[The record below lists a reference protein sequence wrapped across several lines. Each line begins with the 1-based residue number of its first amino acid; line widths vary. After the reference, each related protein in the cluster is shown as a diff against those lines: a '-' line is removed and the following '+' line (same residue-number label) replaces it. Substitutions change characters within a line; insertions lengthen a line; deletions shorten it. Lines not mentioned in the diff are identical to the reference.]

1 MSWLLSLTS
10 LATLL
15 STVFSYN
22 YCRVTPYHTLCG
34 YSGG

>member
-1 MSWLLSLTS
+1 MSWLLCLAS

-15 STVFSYN
+15 SSVLSYN

-34 YSGG
+34 YNGG